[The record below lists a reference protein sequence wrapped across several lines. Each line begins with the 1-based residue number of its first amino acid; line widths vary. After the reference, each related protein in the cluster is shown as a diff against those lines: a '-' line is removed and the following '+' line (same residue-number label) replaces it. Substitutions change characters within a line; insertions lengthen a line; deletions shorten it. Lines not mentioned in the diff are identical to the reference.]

1 MIFTWGDIRRGTLA
15 IVLVIVPTVLL
26 GTYIGPALQSYH
38 ITGQGLWELKQTNVP
53 DEVIGPVQE
62 LRLQPFFFKFR
73 LISEIKSRIANP
85 ELFNKYQKKNR
96 GSNTNNFQKCCGI
109 YFSCYHS
116 VILFC
121 FMVHNK
127 KMVSKWKSLK
137 RKLNCKT

>member
-53 DEVIGPVQE
+53 DEVIGPVHE

-85 ELFNKYQKKNR
+85 ELFNKYQKKIE
-96 GSNTNNFQKCCGI
+96 GQIQIISKSAVEYIFLAI
-109 YFSCYHS
+109 IALYYFVLWYTTRRWFPNGK
-116 VILFC
+116 V
-121 FMVHNK
+121 
-127 KMVSKWKSLK
+127 
-137 RKLNCKT
+137 